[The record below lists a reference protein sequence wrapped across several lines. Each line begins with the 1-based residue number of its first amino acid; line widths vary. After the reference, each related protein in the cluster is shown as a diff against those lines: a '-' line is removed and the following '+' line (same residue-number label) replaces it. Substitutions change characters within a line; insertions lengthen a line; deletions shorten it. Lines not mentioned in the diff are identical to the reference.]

1 MRISQTY
8 LVKANIRFPE
18 PVLSC
23 QILGSRRLDSP
34 REKFVDSFGKGKHL
48 QMCRT
53 SILQSGKV
61 HFAKYFRLLCSE
73 MCTIFVHI
81 VGD

>member
-1 MRISQTY
+1 MRISQTDF
-8 LVKANIRFPE
+8 VKANIRLPE
-18 PVLSC
+18 PMLSC
-23 QILGSRRLDSP
+23 QILRSP

-73 MCTIFVHI
+73 MCTIFVHSCSWC
-81 VGD
+81 G